1 MTFIKTHSVESRC
14 HCRTR
19 KYTVS
24 RHVPASFSLEVLQA
38 GAVKGLRTMLT
49 YFSSPLG
56 QMGSLQSDKQ
66 YGNFIPWNIR
76 WCREGCWNL
85 CMTND
90 VQSTESKHRKVQTN
104 VFFYFNTDT
113 NKRSFE
119 PFCVWIFLFFLF
131 FFFNASSQSVAWQ
144 GLAVRFLNEPKLQ
157 SL

>member
-1 MTFIKTHSVESRC
+1 MMSLESDKRKRKKKKKKEKKWRNFKPFSLFVFFFALVCEMTFIKTHSVESRC

-104 VFFYFNTDT
+104 VF
-113 NKRSFE
+113 
-119 PFCVWIFLFFLF
+119 LF
-131 FFFNASSQSVAWQ
+131 
-144 GLAVRFLNEPKLQ
+144 
-157 SL
+157 